1 MLFRRRQR
9 SSWKQQRVL
18 LAGYVSLVVAIVSL
32 PAWAVEPY
40 SMTPVQLQPGPD
52 LPAAIAA
59 VLDPH
64 GVHVFTY
71 QNGQPTPICDVFMAK
86 SASSQETPERTN
98 KVIYSQLKA
107 GALVAVIHFLPE
119 SSEDYRED
127 FHDQKLKPGY
137 YTMRYAVMREG
148 ESSDFVLLSPVSED
162 RNPDHV
168 PAPDELVRMS
178 LKASETED
186 PAVMS
191 LVAVSK
197 TDKAFP
203 DVLMADDGSCVL
215 QFKLQMKS
223 AKGNA
228 EEPLALAMIVATPPE
243 EEGGSSD

>member
-1 MLFRRRQR
+1 MILRSTQGNGSKAQR
-9 SSWKQQRVL
+9 AL
-18 LAGYVSLVVAIVSL
+18 LTGLVSLVMAMVSL

-40 SMTPVQLQPGPD
+40 SMTPVQLQPGSD
-52 LPAAIAA
+52 LPASIAA

-64 GVHVFTY
+64 GVHVLTFV
-71 QNGQPTPICDVFMAK
+71 NGQPTPICDVFMAK
-86 SASSQETPERTN
+86 SAMSQEAPVKTS

-107 GALVAVIHFLPE
+107 GALVGVIHFLPE

-127 FHDQKLKPGY
+127 FHDQKLQAGY

-148 ESSDFVLLSPVSED
+148 ENSDFVLLSPVSED
-162 RNPDHV
+162 RDPDHV
-168 PAPDELVRMS
+168 PTPDELVRMS
-178 LKASETED
+178 LKASGTED

-191 LVAVSK
+191 LVAVNK
-197 TDKAFP
+197 TDKDFP

-223 AKGNA
+223 AQGDGK
-228 EEPLALAMIVATPPE
+228 ELALAMIVATPPE